1 MKRSVYIQ
9 DKITALRSPAGVMML
24 LFSLVAGLFLIL
36 TGPSLHLAW
45 NHQTKGM
52 VKDFQTLTE
61 DGIQSHHF
69 QAVYLFG
76 WVSYDQRLDL
86 IGDHNTVQ
94 DRMVV
99 MKDETTHT
107 AVMIK
112 INKMYAIREAQYANV
127 YGILRTMD
135 KAKYE
140 HFMQLY
146 GAEISAVQAEG
157 YTLDA
162 HYYINEYENLPDK
175 GAIQGML
182 IFAAVNGGLILICL
196 IPFLVPHPV
205 TLRKTTKRRTRQTKL

>member
-9 DKITALRSPAGVMML
+9 DKITTLRAPAGVMLL
-24 LFSLVAGLFLIL
+24 LFSLVAALFLIL
-36 TGPSLHLAW
+36 TAPSLHLAW

-52 VKDFQTLTE
+52 LTDFPSLIE
-61 DGIQSHHF
+61 GGIESHHF

-86 IGDHNTVQ
+86 IGEHNTVQ

-99 MKDETTHT
+99 MRDQATHT

-112 INKMYAIREAQYANV
+112 INKLYAIREAQYANV

-140 HFMQLY
+140 RFMQLY
-146 GAEISAVQAEG
+146 GAEIRAVLAEG
-157 YTLDA
+157 YTLDP
-162 HYYINEYENLPDK
+162 HYYINEYENLPDQD
-175 GAIQGML
+175 AIQGML

-196 IPFLVPHPV
+196 IPFLVPHPI
-205 TLRKTTKRRTRQTKL
+205 TLRKASARRKPQTKL